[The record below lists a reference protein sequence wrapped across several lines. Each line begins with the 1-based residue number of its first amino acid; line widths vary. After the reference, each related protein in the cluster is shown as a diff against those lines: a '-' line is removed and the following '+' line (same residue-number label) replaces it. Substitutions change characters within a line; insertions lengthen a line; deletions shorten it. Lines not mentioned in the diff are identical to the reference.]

1 MAQLIWT
8 IPALHDLNEIAE
20 YISLEN
26 SDAAKKLVKSVFT
39 AVEVLEDFPSSGRYP
54 PELNGTQYR
63 EVVCNPCRI
72 FYRLEINQIV
82 ILYVMR
88 AEREL
93 RRYLLE
99 ERKRKANH
107 QIR

>member
-8 IPALHDLNEIAE
+8 VPALHDLNEIAE

-26 SDAAKKLVKSVFT
+26 YDAAKKLVSSVFA
-39 AVEVLEDFPSSGRYP
+39 AVEVLENFPCSGRYP
-54 PELNGTQYR
+54 LELTGTQYR
-63 EVVCNPCRI
+63 EIICKPCRI
-72 FYRLEINQIV
+72 FYRSGNNQIF

-88 AEREL
+88 AERKL

-99 ERKRKANH
+99 ERKKKAN
-107 QIR
+107 QYNS

>member
-8 IPALHDLNEIAE
+8 IPALHDLYEIAE

-26 SDAAKKLVKSVFT
+26 YDAAKKLVNSVFA

-63 EVVCNPCRI
+63 EVVCKPCRI
-72 FYRLEINQIV
+72 FYKLEINQIF

-88 AEREL
+88 VERKL

-107 QIR
+107 QMQ

>member
-8 IPALHDLNEIAE
+8 KPALHDLNEIAE
-20 YISLEN
+20 YISLQN
-26 SDAAKKLVKSVFT
+26 YDAAKKLVNSVFA
-39 AVEVLEDFPSSGRYP
+39 AVEVLEEFPCSGRYS
-54 PELNGTQYR
+54 PELNGIQYR
-63 EVVCNPCRI
+63 KIVCNPCRI
-72 FYRLEINQIV
+72 FYKLANNQIF

-88 AEREL
+88 AERKL

-107 QIR
+107 QVQ

>member
-8 IPALHDLNEIAE
+8 ISALHDLNEIAE
-20 YISLEN
+20 YISLQN
-26 SDAAKKLVKSVFT
+26 YDAAKKLVNNVFT

-54 PELNGTQYR
+54 PELNGAHYR
-63 EVVCNPCRI
+63 EVICKPCRI
-72 FYRLEINQIV
+72 FYKLGINQII

-88 AEREL
+88 SERKL

-107 QIR
+107 QIQ